1 MQLMF
6 GYSSFQPCDYGR
18 LVIVIV
24 QVSQVTTRQWPD
36 TTYNFPECGV
46 FDGIDAAVGVL
57 PESSYHFHDFVFCP
71 FLGLGVIVEPIANQN
86 IRNVFYEG
94 KAAAAD
100 YVRGCAGR
108 FNVG

>member
-1 MQLMF
+1 MILYF
-6 GYSSFQPCDYGR
+6 
-18 LVIVIV
+18 
-24 QVSQVTTRQWPD
+24 
-36 TTYNFPECGV
+36 
-46 FDGIDAAVGVL
+46 VL
-57 PESSYHFHDFVFCP
+57 ILD
-71 FLGLGVIVEPIANQN
+71 LGVIVEPIANQN